1 MASPRTGRPRGRP
14 RKPKPPARP
23 RGNQPYD
30 FFRDPDRY
38 AIALLDVLL
47 ADGAGSARDLSFA
60 IAAWQVGIEAES
72 PSGAKHP
79 GLVATHWL
87 TKRTIPGARAATLE
101 GRAATLRQKQ
111 ARKTIPTAQA
121 EWRTTMAS
129 CFQHRVWRARPGPRP
144 SRSARAGSHCRR
156 TRFCLAGPL
165 PDDRLEPGH
174 VRPIFC
180 GLRHPRHGIISSPS
194 FQLRQ

>member
-129 CFQHRVWRARPGPRP
+129 CFNIVFGARDRARAQAAVLERAATVGEQDFAWLVLCPMIGWSPDTFARF
-144 SRSARAGSHCRR
+144 SADYAIHD
-156 TRFCLAGPL
+156 T
-165 PDDRLEPGH
+165 E
-174 VRPIFC
+174 
-180 GLRHPRHGIISSPS
+180 
-194 FQLRQ
+194 